1 MSSEGL
7 KPFKKK
13 EGTVIPKKRELV
25 KTKILKAIL
34 SFLRRSDSKK
44 SSDGKRV
51 YPTRRWP
58 PLFYHGV
65 TIMIFYC
72 FVSSVCFICYSI
84 FK

>member
-44 SSDGKRV
+44 SSEATGEGARKRV
-51 YPTRRWP
+51 YPTRQ
-58 PLFYHGV
+58 
-65 TIMIFYC
+65 
-72 FVSSVCFICYSI
+72 
-84 FK
+84 